1 MVFGSVIRVP
11 FFASYGFVVRACSL
25 RVSIVLFFYCFS
37 GVGEGRLAV
46 VLIQLGGGGVARPT
60 QNPMAVDSPLL
71 LLPSFLQPTRLALP
85 SPTTTWNIICW
96 FIWYAD
102 VHFFHLHVSIAF
114 SMHTRG

>member
-1 MVFGSVIRVP
+1 
-11 FFASYGFVVRACSL
+11 
-25 RVSIVLFFYCFS
+25 
-37 GVGEGRLAV
+37 
-46 VLIQLGGGGVARPT
+46 
-60 QNPMAVDSPLL
+60 
-71 LLPSFLQPTRLALP
+71 LPSFLQPTRLALP